1 MINPPYSAANNMK
14 KKANTEGLSKGTSDT
29 KVKKLMQDTKA
40 AQSGQNLYNQ
50 FVYRIYNIGC
60 LIGLDKLH
68 LGIFCPTQIHTGRGN
83 IGLRSILGNFWI
95 KEMFML
101 QASQFA
107 DVKGNWSIGFSVFDN
122 LENVSR
128 EVKCIAYDF
137 IDGTLGDGIVK
148 NLYNLDN
155 VQDAAKWIREPD
167 KKKKTALGCQLSSA
181 LNIGKGNS
189 PLGMVTADHI
199 GYCVMDG
206 NNIDANASQVYL
218 LSTSAYHG
226 HGVSVTRDDFDRV
239 VSLFAA
245 HKLISG
251 DFANW
256 INCKDEYMIPDIS
269 NPKYEEWQNDSIVYS
284 LFNTGSQQSSL
295 RDIEYNGRT
304 WDIQNEF
311 FWMSSDIIEKL
322 ADGSLIK
329 RLNDNRYQNSEVL
342 DDLEKFG
349 DHERYVYLRL
359 KELKGN
365 NKLSAEAL
373 AVLTKAEDLV
383 LSSFKYRKD
392 FNERHPEYQIN
403 TWDAGWYQIKGMLKD
418 YDKEGLKE
426 FNSLYDTLANKMRPL
441 VYELGFL
448 YK

>member
-1 MINPPYSAANNMK
+1 MTCMN
-14 KKANTEGLSKGTSDT
+14 
-29 KVKKLMQDTKA
+29 KVMENDDLGACRQQLY
-40 AQSGQNLYNQ
+40 AQFL
-50 FVYRIYNIGC
+50 YRIHIIAN
-60 LIGLDKLH
+60 LFNVKTQV
-68 LGIFCPTQIHTGRGN
+68 GIFAPPAYVTGSTYKKFRDRMVELKPITGF
-83 IGLRSILGNFWI
+83 ILQG
-95 KEMFML
+95 
-101 QASQFA
+101 SQFA
-107 DVKGNWSIGFSVFDN
+107 DVKDSWGIAFTLLNELGNWNNYKVDVLDYSS
-122 LENVSR
+122 
-128 EVKCIAYDF
+128 
-137 IDGTLGDGIVK
+137 GTINTVMNKLI
-148 NLYNLDN
+148 YNLDTKE
-155 VQDAAKWIREPD
+155 QSLSDWIKP
-167 KKKKTALGCQLSSA
+167 LGKGVDYPQMSSA
-181 LNIGKGNS
+181 IAWKEKGRGKLIPGAFGYMMFNS
-189 PLGMVTADHI
+189 
-199 GYCVMDG
+199 
-206 NNIDANASQVYL
+206 NNIEQSKQFVSITTSCMAGAN
-218 LSTSAYHG
+218 
-226 HGVSVTRDDFDRV
+226 GVSVIKDNIDKCL
-239 VSLFAA
+239 SGFAA
-245 HKLISG
+245 RRLMVTEC
-251 DFANW
+251 NW
-256 INCKDEYMIPDIS
+256 INCKDEYMIPDTS

-295 RDIEYNGRT
+295 RDIKYNGRT
-304 WDIQNEF
+304 WDIKNEF

-359 KELKGN
+359 KELRDN